1 MLEPVRSLR
10 NAMGNVLKCAL
21 LSLSLVIA
29 ADAWGQIPSL
39 AKCTRSANLLA
50 CVDPDGNAYSVNTV
64 GSTIYLRG
72 FEVTGKRYWAQ
83 TSSRYG
89 QLTFSPAS
97 PPMAKP
103 GSATVA
109 GLAGP
114 PSIGFPAPAAAV
126 ASSRVAGLLVARP
139 APFSAPAARRCSCSS
154 ADSSG
159 NSAANL
165 RTNRPPRPAGAALSP
180 AADCRGRWK

>member
-10 NAMGNVLKCAL
+10 NAMGNVLKYSL
-21 LSLSLVIA
+21 LGFSLLVA
-29 ADAWGQIPSL
+29 VDAWGQIPSL

-89 QLTFSPAS
+89 QLTFF
-97 PPMAKP
+97 
-103 GSATVA
+103 T
-109 GLAGP
+109 GLASDGEAWV
-114 PSIGFPAPAAAV
+114 GY
-126 ASSRVAGLLVARP
+126 SRRVGWTTVNR
-139 APFSAPAARRCSCSS
+139 FS
-154 ADSSG
+154 SSG
-159 NSAANL
+159 GSSGKFTCS
-165 RTNRPPRPAGAALSP
+165 RIAG
-180 AADCRGRWK
+180 C